1 MTNYK
6 LGKLN
11 HLKKLCTDNNH
22 FQMLAVD
29 QRPPIFNLISAANN
43 GQYTYQ
49 QVVECKK
56 LITTHLSQ
64 QATAILMDPHYSLS
78 NLLSFNKS
86 KGLVITLE
94 EHNFKETNNGRYS
107 ENINNWSVE
116 KIKKAGGDAV
126 KVLAWYRPDAEDDSI
141 EHQRNYVQTIGEEC
155 EKYSIPFLLEL
166 LVYPFQND
174 ENHTTEYVEQKQKKT
189 QHVID
194 SVLEFAK
201 DKYKVD
207 IFKLESPVDSSQL
220 KDEITPETED
230 AFKELA
236 SATNNKPWV
245 VLSSGMD
252 KDSFYKCLELAY
264 KNGASG
270 YLAGRTIWL
279 DAFKEYPDIELVE
292 KGLKT
297 DSVSYVKKLND
308 LTSKNALSLQT
319 YFDNGFKIDNPEQ
332 FTNEFWGFL

>member
-1 MTNYK
+1 MTNHK

-279 DAFKEYPDIELVE
+279 DAFKEYPNIELVE

-319 YFDNGFKIDNPEQ
+319 YFDNGFKIESPEQ
-332 FTNEFWGFL
+332 FTKEFGGFE

>member
-1 MTNYK
+1 MTNHK

-332 FTNEFWGFL
+332 FTKEFGGFE